1 MNRARSQFP
10 EYPVLHQTRRLRFS
24 RSRSWHAGQTACQA
38 LCFALLLG
46 IPAVAQTIHP
56 TSPAPTVLP
65 SGAPVGSLEDRG
77 LPSNDPV
84 ERARQLRAYNVER
97 QKSLVSD
104 TNKLLKLAREL
115 DEEVSRT
122 KPDSLTPAQ
131 LRKVAEIEK
140 LARGVRE
147 KMSSAGPGIPAFP
160 APLRLQLR

>member
-1 MNRARSQFP
+1 MIPAQSKFS
-10 EYPVLHQTRRLRFS
+10 EYSLLRQARRLRLSWS
-24 RSRSWHAGQTACQA
+24 RSCQAGQTACQA
-38 LCFALLLG
+38 LCFALLLVAPG
-46 IPAVAQTIHP
+46 GAQTIHP

-77 LPSNDPV
+77 ISSSDPV
-84 ERARQLRAYNVER
+84 ERARQLRAYNFER

-131 LRKVAEIEK
+131 LHKVAEIEK
-140 LARGVRE
+140 LARNVRE
-147 KMSSAGPGIPAFP
+147 KMGSAGPGIPAFP
-160 APLRLQLR
+160 PLLSPQLR